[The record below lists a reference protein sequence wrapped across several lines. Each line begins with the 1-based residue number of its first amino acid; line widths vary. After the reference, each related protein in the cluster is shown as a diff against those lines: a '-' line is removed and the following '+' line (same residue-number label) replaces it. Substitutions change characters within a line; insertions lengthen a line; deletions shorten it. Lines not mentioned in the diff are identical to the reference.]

1 MKKHLYILI
10 INCSLLI
17 THCYSQWIQLPNLP
31 VTGTV
36 YDMYF
41 VNANTGWMTL
51 TSPKLLIKTTDGGQS
66 WNTQITGGTTG
77 YYYLRFFD
85 SNTGIVLAQTSS
97 LISQIYR
104 TTNSGSNWNL
114 IFSTNDIFIH
124 MNFINND
131 TGWVCG
137 ENGNFMRRI
146 WRTTDGG
153 VSFQVQHNIGGGSF
167 ERIVMLKEKVNGEYW
182 GWCYAGLN
190 LLRTTNSGVNWVQIA
205 TLNGACGSIQ
215 DMVFADTANGVL
227 VRGSGCIN
235 KTSDGGINWL
245 TLSEVN
251 VSNGC
256 RISMANQNTGWITM
270 AADSII
276 KTTNFFQTYGKQIL
290 PAIGIKIFA
299 VDTLNVFAG
308 LNQTNMIKTTNG
320 GGNIVSV
327 NIISTEIPG
336 EFALYQN
343 YPNPF
348 NPVTNIRYAV
358 KRQTSKLPGQSSVK
372 LIVFDLLGR
381 EVEILLNRKQQAG
394 TYEVIWDASAHP
406 SGTYFYKLTTE
417 DNTETKKMVLIK

>member
-167 ERIVMLKEKVNGEYW
+167 ERIFMLKEKINGEYW

-190 LLRTTNSGVNWVQIA
+190 LLRTTNSGINWVQIA

-215 DMVFADTANGVL
+215 DMYFKDSSNGIVTRGLFCFSQTTNGGYNWIDINEDNVL
-227 VRGSGCIN
+227 QARIAVIGNTG
-235 KTSDGGINWL
+235 WL
-245 TLSEVN
+245 TLSSDTVL
-251 VSNGC
+251 
-256 RISMANQNTGWITM
+256 
-270 AADSII
+270 
-276 KTTNFFQTYGKQIL
+276 KTNNFFQTYGRQPVPISVN
-290 PAIGIKIFA
+290 KIFA
-299 VDTLNVFAG
+299 VDTNIVYG
-308 LNQTNMIKTTNG
+308 GYNQNSIIKTTNG

-327 NIISTEIPG
+327 NIISTEIPNKIQ
-336 EFALYQN
+336 LYQN

-348 NPVTNIRYAV
+348 NPKTNIKYQIPNNRS
-358 KRQTSKLPGQSSVK
+358 QVK
-372 LIVFDLLGR
+372 LSIFDITGR
-381 EVEILLNRKQQAG
+381 HIIDLIDQEQNVG
-394 TYEVIWDASAHP
+394 TYQIDFDGSKYS
-406 SGTYFYKLTTE
+406 SGIYFYKLTVITAKE
-417 DNTETKKMVLIK
+417 VFTETKKMLMIK